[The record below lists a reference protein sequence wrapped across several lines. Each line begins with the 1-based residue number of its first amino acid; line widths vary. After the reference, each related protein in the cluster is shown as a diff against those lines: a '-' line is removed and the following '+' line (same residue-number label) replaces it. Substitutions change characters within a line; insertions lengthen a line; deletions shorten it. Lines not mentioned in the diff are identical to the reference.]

1 MEQTANR
8 ARGIRAG
15 IGCALILCLGT
26 GCTTVINAMVPD
38 IIAGTNATMTV
49 FMIGPALATA
59 GAFLGSLVAT
69 KAIDKL
75 TAKLSLL
82 IGTIAVSIMLA
93 AIGMATNVLVWI
105 VANVMNG
112 IVMSFGAHAAA
123 SGVISR
129 FFGKKTQSAYGVV
142 AGVYAVLNALEVF
155 LVAYLLNVTDYRTVF
170 FIFAGLSLVLGCF
183 ANFVLIGKVPA
194 AAIDDA
200 STKQEKAGAPLT
212 LGFKLSEVLKTPSFY
227 LFGLVIFLGAWSLSA
242 IGTFSTIFFT
252 DNGVTTADSAVL
264 YGVHNTV
271 GAFIMLF
278 AGVITNKF
286 SARITALTVF
296 VCFIGGIILLLAWGA
311 TGQIAFAFLGMAAT
325 STILMVAIM
334 PSLFIP
340 DLFGMKEYTSINA
353 AAMATYFL
361 GHTVVMVGLAGIAEV
376 VGINAAFLLTAG
388 LGGVAL
394 ACMLIAYAIRPM
406 KKLKSKREA
415 QPAQTAAAEQ

>member
-1 MEQTANR
+1 MEQTASR

-75 TAKLSLL
+75 TPKWSLL
-82 IGTIAVSIMLA
+82 LGTITVSIMLA
-93 AIGMATNVLVWI
+93 AIGMATNVVVWI

-129 FFGKKTQSAYGVV
+129 FFGDKTQSAYGVV
-142 AGVYAVLNALEVF
+142 AGVYSVLNALEVF
-155 LVAYLLNVTDYRTVF
+155 LVAYLLGVTDYRTVF

-194 AAIDDA
+194 AATD
-200 STKQEKAGAPLT
+200 SSVKQEKKETSFDIGFT
-212 LGFKLSEVLKTPSFY
+212 LKQVLKTPSFY

-271 GAFIMLF
+271 GAIIMLF

-286 SARITALTVF
+286 SARTTAVTVF
-296 VCFIGGIILLLAWGA
+296 GCFIAGIALLLAWGA
-311 TGQIAFAFLGMAAT
+311 TGQIALAFLGMAAT

-353 AAMATYFL
+353 AVMATYFL
-361 GHTVVMVGLAGIAEV
+361 GHTVVMVGLAGIAEA
-376 VGINAAFLLTAG
+376 VGINAAFLITAG
-388 LGGVAL
+388 LGAVAL
-394 ACMLIAYAIRPM
+394 ACMLVAYAMRPM
-406 KKLKSKREA
+406 KKLNGEREVKLEEAPAA
-415 QPAQTAAAEQ
+415 Q